1 MEEHDDASLMLAEDD
16 HHMSHPRHE
25 DDENDEDEEHEMH
38 HGEEDD
44 DEDEDEHMDI
54 EPNRIEGVSGSL
66 DRDDFL
72 DVDPTKEQIWEVRIF
87 VVSQKKIEYLFLIV
101 GIPSCSVVFRAG
113 FGKNCHVKMMD
124 STFSFDLNTSIS
136 FDSIHILTTCAS
148 FTLH

>member
-16 HHMSHPRHE
+16 HHMGHPRHE

-44 DEDEDEHMDI
+44 DDDDDEHMDI

-87 VVSQKKIEYLFLIV
+87 VVSQKKDRVFFSLWEFHRVLLCFAQVLEKIV
-101 GIPSCSVVFRAG
+101 MSR
-113 FGKNCHVKMMD
+113 
-124 STFSFDLNTSIS
+124 
-136 FDSIHILTTCAS
+136 
-148 FTLH
+148 